1 MTDRL
6 IKLIQQQQK
15 QINRLENEVR
25 RLKNR
30 MMNNTAR
37 ATLAATSDNEGSQK
51 HQVQLLADEVKDNI
65 EHFQPFGFSSIAP
78 AGSET
83 AIIFMGGNRD
93 HAISFGSDNKKY
105 RPKGGANGDT
115 VVYDINGNV
124 VNLTAS
130 KIIIQHSAEVTII
143 APKTI
148 VESPEIELN
157 GNVKVAGNLA
167 YGQGGTSGTMTG
179 KGNIDIEGSITST
192 GDQKAG
198 GISQIHHTHKDNGAG
213 KPK

>member
-1 MTDRL
+1 MTDKQL

-15 QINRLENEVR
+15 QINHLENEIR

-37 ATLAATSDNEGSQK
+37 ATLATTSDDEGSQK

-83 AIIFMGGNRD
+83 AVIFMGGNRD
-93 HAISFGSDNKKY
+93 HGISFGSDNKKY

-115 VVYDINGNV
+115 VVYDINGNI

-130 KIIIQHSAEVTII
+130 QIIIQHSAEVTVI

-148 VESPEIELN
+148 IESPDIELN
-157 GNVKVAGNLA
+157 GNVKVQGSLS
-167 YGQGGTSGTMTG
+167 YGTGGRGGSMSG
-179 KGNIDIEGSITST
+179 KGNINIEGSITSS
-192 GDQKAG
+192 GDHKAG
-198 GISQIHHTHKDNGAG
+198 DISLREHTHEGTG
-213 KPK
+213 KPR